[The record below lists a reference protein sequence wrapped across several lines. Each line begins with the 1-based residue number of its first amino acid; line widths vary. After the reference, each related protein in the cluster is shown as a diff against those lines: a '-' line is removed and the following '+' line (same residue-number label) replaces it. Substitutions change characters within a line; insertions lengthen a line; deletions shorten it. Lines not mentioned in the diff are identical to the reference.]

1 MNIKRSVDIE
11 DEIRKALDPYVQAY
25 VRPLPANFS
34 TPSVLIE
41 MTGGTSKN
49 TIDTFVVKLS
59 SRASTD
65 ADALELMR
73 NVIGILEA
81 QTDAQIGALR
91 YTTQNSLA
99 SWGNDPIRPDLKLC
113 TATMLVTAH
122 KESFK
127 ISES

>member
-11 DEIRKALDPYVQAY
+11 DEIRKALDPYVQTY

>member
-99 SWGNDPIRPDLKLC
+99 SWGSDPARPDLKLC
-113 TATMLVTAH
+113 TATVLVTAH
-122 KESFK
+122 RSSLEITES
-127 ISES
+127 